1 MAGTPHGPLDA
12 EARMADFT
20 DLVATVI
27 ANAET
32 RAQLTAS
39 RSPQD
44 DRCLLEWGGLPPPRR
59 SLAWQLHPPTAM

>member
-1 MAGTPHGPLDA
+1 
-12 EARMADFT
+12 MADFT

-39 RSPQD
+39 WSPQD
-44 DRCLLEWGGLPPPRR
+44 DRCLLSWNGVGCRR
-59 SLAWQLHPPTAM
+59 RDDR

>member
-1 MAGTPHGPLDA
+1 MAGTPHDPLDA
-12 EARMADFT
+12 EARTADFT

-44 DRCLLEWGGLPPPRR
+44 DRCLLSWNGVGCRR
-59 SLAWQLHPPTAM
+59 RDDR